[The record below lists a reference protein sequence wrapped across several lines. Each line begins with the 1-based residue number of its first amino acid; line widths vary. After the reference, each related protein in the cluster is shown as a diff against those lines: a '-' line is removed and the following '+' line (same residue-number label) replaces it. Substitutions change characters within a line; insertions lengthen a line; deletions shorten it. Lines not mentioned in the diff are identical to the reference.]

1 MSAEEYT
8 TAPSCHAF
16 ARPQSA
22 IAGGPGVHLTLRER
36 GLIVEMILPLD
47 EARKAHARL
56 GSAIATFSLAEALA
70 CDLAGEFDPDR
81 RVPDGNPAT
90 RQQERMYRA
99 KLAVRLGLASDD
111 IRTVFDLSEDEL
123 ALLRAE
129 VAGA

>member
-1 MSAEEYT
+1 MSAEDYT

-56 GSAIATFSLAEALA
+56 GSAIATFSLAES
-70 CDLAGEFDPDR
+70 LAGEFDPDR
-81 RVPDGNPAT
+81 RVPDSNPAT
-90 RQQERMYRA
+90 REQERMYRA
-99 KLAVRLGLASDD
+99 KLAVRLGLGSDD